1 MYTQMEN
8 TMQTVDLT
16 PTWREILPALIIL
29 LENPNSRQVALDEL
43 SRMARLAD
51 QQVALFKAEA

>member
-1 MYTQMEN
+1 
-8 TMQTVDLT
+8 MQTVDLT
-16 PTWREILPALIIL
+16 PTWQEILPALIIL
-29 LENPNSRQVALDEL
+29 LENPKSRQVALDEL

>member
-16 PTWREILPALIIL
+16 PTWREILPALISL
-29 LENPNSRQVALDEL
+29 LENPNTRQLALDEL